1 MSSRRDLANP
11 SLLSP
16 SGYDDDADSLR
27 SPSEQDSDS
36 EDDKFIRASRTTL
49 ELSRHDQTV
58 LEDEEETENLLTRSG
73 PTHGLRRIFSPN
85 RSTVRIG
92 KTNKRRSR
100 RSARHGDGRRHR
112 GELMFEME
120 EGHRDDES
128 SLLSSESDLDEDSQE
143 KYPPLQV

>member
-1 MSSRRDLANP
+1 MPSRRDLANP

-16 SGYDDDADSLR
+16 SAYDDDADSLR

-36 EDDKFIRASRTTL
+36 EDDEFLRASRTTL

-58 LEDEEETENLLTRSG
+58 LEEEEETENLLTRSG
-73 PTHGLRRIFSPN
+73 PTHGLRRIFSPSH
-85 RSTVRIG
+85 STVRIG
-92 KTNKRRSR
+92 KANRRRSR
-100 RSARHGDGRRHR
+100 RNGRHGDGKRHR

-128 SLLSSESDLDEDSQE
+128 SMLSSSSDLDEDSQE
-143 KYPPLQV
+143 KYAPMQV